1 MGEEAKRNAVVEA
14 AIEAALVGAAGLH
27 SNAKDGKIDM
37 RSPEATAVFRSVAIG
52 TVASTKNLDEVKSK
66 LVASILESV
75 ANTLGDED
83 VPLARGTKILATVK
97 NSTVMALLIYDQVME
112 VVGKERPVEEA
123 AG

>member
-1 MGEEAKRNAVVEA
+1 MGKEAKRNEVAEA
-14 AIEAALVGAAGLH
+14 AAEAALLGAVGLYSH
-27 SNAKDGKIDM
+27 AKGGKIDM
-37 RSPEATAVFRSVAIG
+37 RGPEATAVFKSIAIG
-52 TVASTKNLDEVKSK
+52 MVARTTNLDEVKAK

-83 VPLARGTKILATVK
+83 VPLARGVKLLTAVK
-97 NSTVMALLIYDQVME
+97 NASVMALLIYDQVME